1 MTEPRMTA
9 GRYPGGHAD
18 AMNLMKDRSGDRGC
32 TMGRTRNVKLAAAI
46 QELGLSQA
54 RVAARFRAVAA
65 ENTVPELDNVTQS
78 HIARWVGG
86 TRPSG
91 RAPSI
96 LCETLSRGLGRIV
109 TPADIG
115 LALEEGAV
123 LQPPEWSVD
132 TLTTLVNLGG
142 TDMDIDRRRVLAR
155 SAYSVA
161 GLALPSESWWAEAA
175 ERARTRRAVSQHTV
189 APQDVESI
197 HEMTLFFSRRDQLRG
212 GRGVGRTALLAYLR
226 TEVAEHLGGQFPS
239 EELRRATTSAAGEL
253 AYLAGWTAFDAGE
266 HPVALRWFTVA
277 TQMAEE
283 AHDAPLAGHVMRAMA
298 HQAVDLQ
305 QPMEAVRL
313 SASSMEGKRYT
324 NASWR
329 ERALLGVVHARGL
342 AAAGRRKEALA
353 TLLRAESDL
362 SRASEGDDEPGRVW
376 FFGEA
381 SLAHETAA
389 ALRDLGDLK
398 GAEKQFQHSVRT
410 RRAQFQRTH
419 SVTLGYLGAVQV
431 QQGKLE
437 AACDTWGQA
446 LDTMAGV
453 QSGRARETVVQMRRA
468 LSPFRNRAGST
479 AADLDAKARA
489 VLGLG

>member
-1 MTEPRMTA
+1 MIVLMTEPRMTA

-197 HEMTLFFSRRDQLRG
+197 HEMTLFSRG
-212 GRGVGRTALLAYLR
+212 
-226 TEVAEHLGGQFPS
+226 
-239 EELRRATTSAAGEL
+239 AT
-253 AYLAGWTAFDAGE
+253 
-266 HPVALRWFTVA
+266 
-277 TQMAEE
+277 
-283 AHDAPLAGHVMRAMA
+283 
-298 HQAVDLQ
+298 
-305 QPMEAVRL
+305 
-313 SASSMEGKRYT
+313 SS
-324 NASWR
+324 
-329 ERALLGVVHARGL
+329 
-342 AAAGRRKEALA
+342 AAAGALA
-353 TLLRAESDL
+353 APL
-362 SRASEGDDEPGRVW
+362 SWLTCAPRLPST
-376 FFGEA
+376 
-381 SLAHETAA
+381 S
-389 ALRDLGDLK
+389 
-398 GAEKQFQHSVRT
+398 GAI
-410 RRAQFQRTH
+410 
-419 SVTLGYLGAVQV
+419 
-431 QQGKLE
+431 
-437 AACDTWGQA
+437 
-446 LDTMAGV
+446 
-453 QSGRARETVVQMRRA
+453 
-468 LSPFRNRAGST
+468 PFRGTSPRHDVGRWRAGLPCRMDRIRCRRT
-479 AADLDAKARA
+479 PGGPA
-489 VLGLG
+489 VVHRRHSDGRGSP